1 MQLLRKIFNL
11 FYLLLAG
18 ILLLTACG
26 TVTIRIAKKTK
37 TTVRL

>member
-26 TVTIRIAKKTK
+26 SSNNKNSQ
-37 TTVRL
+37 